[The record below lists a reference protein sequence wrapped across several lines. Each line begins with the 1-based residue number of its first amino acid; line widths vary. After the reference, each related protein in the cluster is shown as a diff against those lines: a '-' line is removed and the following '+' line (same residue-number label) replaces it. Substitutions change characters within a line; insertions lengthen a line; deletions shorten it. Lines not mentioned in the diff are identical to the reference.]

1 MAETEILKCIGCGA
15 PLQAEDPNAPGYVPE
30 HNLYR
35 EDVICKRC
43 FRLKNYNEVQDV
55 GLDSEDFLK
64 LLNGLADRSGIVV
77 NVVDV
82 FDFEGSF
89 INAIKRIVGNKKII
103 LVANKVDLLP
113 KQINKRRVKEW
124 LKKTARKY
132 GLEADDVVLISAEKN
147 EGIED
152 LLNSINTLRNSED
165 VYIVGT
171 TNVGKST
178 LINKLIERS
187 VGEKDVVTTSRFPG
201 TTLDM
206 IDIPLDDTSFM
217 YDTPGVIQEHQM
229 THYVTENELKT
240 IMPKKEV
247 KQRIYQ
253 LNEGQTLFFGGLAR
267 IDYVSGGKRPLVC
280 YFSNELNIH
289 RTKTLNANELWR
301 NQLGAVLAPPN
312 NPEHFD
318 LQNVKAVRLE
328 TGKEKRDVMISGLG
342 FITIDEGAKVII
354 RVPKN
359 VDVVLRNSI
368 M

>member
-1 MAETEILKCIGCGA
+1 MTETELLKCIGCGA
-15 PLQAEDPNAPGYVPE
+15 PLQSEDQDAPGYVPE
-30 HNLYR
+30 HNLFR

-64 LLNGLADRSGIVV
+64 LLNGLADKKGIIV

-89 INAIKRIVGNKKII
+89 INALKRIVGNKKII
-103 LVANKVDLLP
+103 LVANKLDLLP

-132 GLEADDVVLISAEKN
+132 GLEADDVILISAMKN

-152 LLNSINTLRNSED
+152 LLESINKMRNKDD

-178 LINKLIERS
+178 LINKLIENS

-206 IDIPLDDTSFM
+206 IDIPLDESSFM
-217 YDTPGVIQEHQM
+217 FDTPGIIQAHQM
-229 THYVTENELKT
+229 THFVSDKELKT
-240 IMPKKEV
+240 IMPKNEI
-247 KQRIYQ
+247 KQRVYQ

-289 RTKTLNANELWR
+289 RTKTEKANDLWK
-301 NQLGAVLAPPN
+301 NQLGSVLTPPN
-312 NPEHFD
+312 KPEQFD
-318 LQNVKAVRLE
+318 LQDIKAVRLE
-328 TGKEKRDVMISGLG
+328 TGKEKKDVMISGLG
-342 FITIDEGAKVII
+342 FITIDKGAKVIV

-359 VDVVLRNSI
+359 VDVILRNSI

>member
-1 MAETEILKCIGCGA
+1 MTETELLKCIGCGA
-15 PLQAEDPNAPGYVPE
+15 PLQSEDPDAPGYVPE
-30 HNLYR
+30 HNLFR

-55 GLDSEDFLK
+55 GLDSEDFLN
-64 LLNGLADRSGIVV
+64 LLNGLADKRGIIV

-89 INAIKRIVGNKKII
+89 INALKRIVGNKKII
-103 LVANKVDLLP
+103 LVANKLDLLP

-132 GLEADDVVLISAEKN
+132 GLDADDVILISAIKN
-147 EGIED
+147 EGIEE
-152 LLNSINTLRNSED
+152 LLESINKMRNNED

-206 IDIPLDDTSFM
+206 IDIPLDETSFM
-217 YDTPGVIQEHQM
+217 FDTPGIIQSHQM
-229 THYVTENELKT
+229 THFVSDKELKT
-240 IMPKKEV
+240 IMPKNEI
-247 KQRIYQ
+247 KQRVYQ

-289 RTKTLNANELWR
+289 RTKTEKANDLWR
-301 NQLGAVLAPPN
+301 NQLGSVLTPPN
-312 NPEHFD
+312 NPDLFD

-328 TGKEKRDVMISGLG
+328 TGKEKKDVMISGLG
-342 FITIDEGAKVII
+342 FITIDKGAKVIV

-359 VDVVLRNSI
+359 VDVILRNSI